1 MSINYPLGI
10 VLALFYTTHMKNNIS
25 QHYRLL
31 NLLHSFLLLA
41 GMFSLLG
48 LTGWLVAG
56 FIGLFWA
63 LGACVIL
70 LVVIPGSSSHLI
82 LYLYGARPFSPERLT
97 KIIDWLA
104 NQSHLSYTPKLYYIP
119 RRTLIAFSVGLKKDR
134 AIAISDGMIRALT
147 IRELAAVLAHEMSHI
162 QSKDLWVMALANVIN
177 YITSLMALSGYIMIL
192 FYLPLLI
199 YQQQSIPWLLL
210 LILILAPG
218 LSALM
223 QLALSRTREFNAD
236 SQSVKLT
243 GDPQGLISALKKMQ
257 RYESWLK
264 HLLLPGL
271 HIPESSLLRSHPVTE
286 ERIRRL
292 QEIAQQDTHLF
303 NVE

>member
-1 MSINYPLGI
+1 
-10 VLALFYTTHMKNNIS
+10 VLALIYTTHMKNNIS
-25 QHYRLL
+25 QHYRLK
-31 NLLHSFLLLA
+31 NLLHSFLLLT

-63 LGACVIL
+63 LGASVIL
-70 LVVIPGSSSHLI
+70 LVIIPGSSSHLI

-97 KIIDWLA
+97 NIIDWLA
-104 NQSHLSYTPKLYYIP
+104 SQSHLSYTPKLYYIP

-162 QSKDLWVMALANVIN
+162 QSKDLWVMGLANVIN

-199 YQQQSIPWLLL
+199 IQQQSIPWILL

-236 SQSVKLT
+236 SQAIKLT
-243 GDPQGLISALKKMQ
+243 GDPQGLISALIKMQ

-271 HIPESSLLRSHPVTE
+271 RIPESSLLRSHPVTE

-292 QEIAQQDTHLF
+292 QEIAQQDEHLF

>member
-1 MSINYPLGI
+1 M
-10 VLALFYTTHMKNNIS
+10 LALIYTTHMKNNIS
-25 QHYRLL
+25 QHYRLK
-31 NLLHSFLLLA
+31 NLLHSFLLLT

-63 LGACVIL
+63 LGASVIL
-70 LVVIPGSSSHLI
+70 LVIIPGSSSHLI

-97 KIIDWLA
+97 NIIDWLA
-104 NQSHLSYTPKLYYIP
+104 SQSHLSYTPKLYYIP

-162 QSKDLWVMALANVIN
+162 QSKDLWVMGLANVIN

-199 YQQQSIPWLLL
+199 IQQQSIPWILL

-236 SQSVKLT
+236 SQAIKLT
-243 GDPQGLISALKKMQ
+243 GDPQGLISALIKMQ

-271 HIPESSLLRSHPVTE
+271 RIPESSLLRSHPVTE

-292 QEIAQQDTHLF
+292 QEIAQQDEHLF